1 MTDTIGTATMRA
13 DGTIVLQLR
22 AVSGPI
28 LGDAELVY
36 PPDHPQYAEV
46 MKHLGGIAPGQE
58 KAVAPWPE

>member
-1 MTDTIGTATMRA
+1 MKIPSSPKSSRISP
-13 DGTIVLQLR
+13 IVLQLR